1 MNILITGSNR
11 GIGLEVAK
19 QLGEKGN
26 RVFITARSEADRLK
40 AVSILKKIG
49 INCRGFLLD
58 LSSMESIDTFLHS
71 FDEDIDV
78 LINNAGVHLKGSPS
92 DMEKTVLIDSFGVN
106 IMGPWYL
113 TSKLITNLSKSK
125 KPKIINVTSGAGAIA
140 SQHHSPIPFS
150 AYRITKLAINEYT
163 RMLSEELPTWKI
175 NAVCPG
181 WVRTRMGGENANS
194 TVEEGADTITWLAEE
209 SQETGNFYRFR
220 KIIPW

>member
-19 QLGEKGN
+19 QLVERGN
-26 RVFITARSEADRLK
+26 RVFITARNESDRLK
-40 AVSILKKIG
+40 ALEILNKIG

-58 LSSMESIDTFLHS
+58 LSSLESIDAFLHS

-78 LINNAGVHLKGSPS
+78 LINNAGVHLEGSPS
-92 DMEKTVLIDSFGVN
+92 NMEKDVLLDSFGVN
-106 IMGPWYL
+106 IIGPWYL
-113 TSKLITNLSKSK
+113 TSKLIPKLSKSK
-125 KPKIINVTSGAGAIA
+125 NPKIINVTSGAGAIE

-163 RMLSEELPTWKI
+163 RMLSKELPTWKI
-175 NAVCPG
+175 NSVCPG
-181 WVRTRMGGENANS
+181 WVRTRMGGKNANS

-209 SQETGNFYRFR
+209 NQETGNFYRFR
-220 KIIPW
+220 RIIPW

>member
-11 GIGLEVAK
+11 GIGLEAAK
-19 QLGEKGN
+19 QLGERGN
-26 RVFITARSEADRLK
+26 NVFITARNESDRLK
-40 AVSILKKIG
+40 TVSSLNKIG

-58 LSSMESIDTFLHS
+58 LSSMESIDAFLHS

-92 DMEKTVLIDSFGVN
+92 NMEKAVLMDSFGAN

-113 TSKLITNLSKSK
+113 TSRLITKLSKSK
-125 KPKIINVTSGAGAIA
+125 NPKIINVTSGAGAIV

-163 RMLSEELPTWKI
+163 RMLSKELPTWKI

-181 WVRTRMGGENANS
+181 WVRTRMGGKNANS

-209 SQETGNFYRFR
+209 NQETGNFYRFR
-220 KIIPW
+220 RIIPW

>member
-1 MNILITGSNR
+1 MNVLITGSNR

-19 QLGEKGN
+19 QLGGKGN
-26 RVFITARSEADRLK
+26 RVFITARKESDKLK
-40 AVSILKKIG
+40 TVSILNEMG

-58 LSSMESIDTFLHS
+58 LSSMESIDAFLDS

-92 DMEKTVLIDSFGVN
+92 DMDKAVLLDSFGVN

-113 TSKLITNLSKSK
+113 TSKLIPKLSKSK
-125 KPKIINVTSGAGAIA
+125 NPKIVNVTSGAGAVV

-163 RMLSEELPTWKI
+163 RMLSKELPTWKI

-181 WVRTRMGGENANS
+181 WVRTRMGGKNANS
-194 TVEEGADTITWLAEE
+194 ALEEGADTITWLAEE
-209 SQETGNFYRFR
+209 NQETGNFYRFR
-220 KIIPW
+220 RIIPW

>member
-19 QLGEKGN
+19 QLGTRGN
-26 RVFITARSEADRLK
+26 RVFITARNESDRLET
-40 AVSILKKIG
+40 VQGLSKIG

-58 LSSMESIDTFLHS
+58 LSSLESIDAFLNS
-71 FDEDIDV
+71 FDEDLDV

-92 DMEKTVLIDSFGVN
+92 NMEKAVLKDSFGVN

-113 TSKLITNLSKSK
+113 TSSLIPKLSRSEN
-125 KPKIINVTSGAGAIA
+125 PKIINVTSGAGAIV
-140 SQHHSPIPFS
+140 SQHHSPISFS

-163 RMLSEELPTWKI
+163 RMLSRELPSWKI

-181 WVRTRMGGENANS
+181 WVQTQMGGKNANS

-209 SQETGNFYRFR
+209 NQETGNFYRFR
-220 KIIPW
+220 RVIPW

>member
-11 GIGLEVAK
+11 GIGLEAAK
-19 QLGEKGN
+19 QLGSRGN
-26 RVFITARSEADRLK
+26 RVFITARSESDRSEALK
-40 AVSILKKIG
+40 ILNKIG

-58 LSSMESIDTFLHS
+58 LSSTASIDAFLYS

-92 DMEKTVLIDSFGVN
+92 NIEKAVLMDSFGVN

-113 TSKLITNLSKSK
+113 TSNLIPKLAKSK
-125 KPKIINVTSGAGAIA
+125 NPKIINVTSGAGAIT

-163 RMLSEELPTWKI
+163 RMLSKELPTWKI

-181 WVRTRMGGENANS
+181 WVRTRMGGKNANS

-209 SQETGNFYRFR
+209 NQETGNFYRFR
-220 KIIPW
+220 NIIPW

>member
-11 GIGLEVAK
+11 GIGLEAAR
-19 QLGEKGN
+19 QLGERGN
-26 RVFITARSEADRLK
+26 RVFITARNESDKLK
-40 AVSILKKIG
+40 AVSMLREIG

-58 LSSMESIDTFLHS
+58 LSSMESIDAFLHS

-92 DMEKTVLIDSFGVN
+92 EMEKDVLMDSFGVN

-113 TSKLITNLSKSK
+113 TSKLIPKLSKSK
-125 KPKIINVTSGAGAIA
+125 NPKIVNVTSGAGAIV
-140 SQHHSPIPFS
+140 SQHHSPLPFS

-163 RMLSEELPTWKI
+163 RMLSKELPTWKI

-181 WVRTRMGGENANS
+181 WVRTQMGGKNANS

-209 SQETGNFYRFR
+209 NQETGNFYRFR

>member
-11 GIGLEVAK
+11 GIGLEAAK
-19 QLGEKGN
+19 QLGVRGN
-26 RVFITARSEADRLK
+26 SVFITARNELDRVK
-40 AVSILKKIG
+40 TVSILNKMG
-49 INCRGFLLD
+49 VNCRGFLLD
-58 LSSMESIDTFLHS
+58 LSSMESIDAFLHS

-92 DMEKTVLIDSFGVN
+92 NMEKTVLMDSFGVN
-106 IMGPWYL
+106 IIGPWYL
-113 TSKLITNLSKSK
+113 TSKLIPKLSKSET
-125 KPKIINVTSGAGAIA
+125 PKIINVTSGAGAIV

-163 RMLSEELPTWKI
+163 RMLSKELPTWKI

-181 WVRTRMGGENANS
+181 WVRTRMGGKNANS

-209 SQETGNFYRFR
+209 NQETGNFYRFR